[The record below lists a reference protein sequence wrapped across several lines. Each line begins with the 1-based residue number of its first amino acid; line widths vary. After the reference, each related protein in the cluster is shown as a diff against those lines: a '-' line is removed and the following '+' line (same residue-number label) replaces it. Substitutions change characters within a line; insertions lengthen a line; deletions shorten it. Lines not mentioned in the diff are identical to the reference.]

1 MSEQKNV
8 AKPKKAFVIGFPI
21 SHSKSPVIHNHWL
34 ASKQLSGKYEKIAV
48 DPQDLKNFVTSFAQN
63 GYRGGNVTI
72 PHKEAVLE
80 HVDVIHPTAKRLK
93 AANTLWMEDGKI
105 HADNT
110 DGYGFLANID
120 QNKPDWDQNDPVK
133 KALILGAGGASRPI
147 IDGLLARGF
156 EIAITNRTT
165 ARSDAIVDLFRG
177 LGFEGRIYA
186 IDWEERSNVLSDR
199 SLLVNTTALGMTGQ
213 PELEIDLKDLPSNS
227 LVTDIVYSPLKTDLL
242 LQAEKQGNP
251 IVDGLGMLLHQAVPG
266 FEKWF
271 GSRPEVTDHLRELVL
286 SA

>member
-1 MSEQKNV
+1 MSEQKNGTE
-8 AKPKKAFVIGFPI
+8 PNKAFVIGFPI

-34 ASKQLSGKYEKIAV
+34 TSKQLSGKYEKIAV
-48 DPQDLKNFVTSFAQN
+48 DPHDLKNFITSFAQD
-63 GYRGGNVTI
+63 GYLGGNVTI

-93 AANTLWMEDGKI
+93 AANTLWMEDGKV

-120 QNKPDWDQNDPVK
+120 QKKQNWDQNDPVK

-147 IDGLLARGF
+147 IDGLLERGF
-156 EIAITNRTT
+156 EIAITNRTK
-165 ARSDAIVDLFRG
+165 ARSDTIVDLFNG
-177 LGFEGRIYA
+177 LGFEGRIHA
-186 IDWEERSNVLSDR
+186 IDWEDRNNALFDR

-213 PELEIDLKDLPSNS
+213 PELKIDLKDLPGGA

-251 IVDGLGMLLHQAVPG
+251 VVDGLGMLLHQAVPG

-271 GSRPEVTDHLRELVL
+271 GSRPDVTDHLRELVL
-286 SA
+286 RA

>member
-1 MSEQKNV
+1 MSEQKNGTE
-8 AKPKKAFVIGFPI
+8 PKKAFVIGFPI
-21 SHSKSPVIHNHWL
+21 SHSKSPIIHNHWL
-34 ASKQLSGKYEKIAV
+34 TSKQLSGKYEKISV
-48 DPQDLKNFVTSFAQN
+48 DPHDLKNFITGFAQD
-63 GYRGGNVTI
+63 GYLGGNITI
-72 PHKEAVLE
+72 PHKETVLE

-93 AANTLWMEDGKI
+93 AANTLWIEDGKI

-120 QNKPDWDQNDPVK
+120 QNKPNWDQNDPIK

-147 IDGLLARGF
+147 IDGLLVRGF
-156 EIAITNRTT
+156 QIAVTNRTK
-165 ARSDAIVDLFRG
+165 ARSDAIVDLFND
-177 LGFEGRIYA
+177 LGFEGQVYA
-186 IDWEERSNVLSDR
+186 IDWKERSNVLSDR

-213 PELEIDLKDLPSNS
+213 PELEIDLKTLSEDA

-266 FEKWF
+266 FELWF
-271 GSRPEVTDHLRELVL
+271 GSRPEVTDHLRKLVL